1 MRECLLCDTE
11 IIIPTSWQQLLFP
24 KKNISI
30 CEKCKSRFK
39 RIGEDVCLCCG
50 RECEEEFCYDCVRW
64 NQSEWQG
71 VLKKNTSLYHY
82 NSEMKS
88 IINRWKF
95 RGDIVLVEVFRE
107 EVEKLEIEGFDIIVP
122 IPLSEERLYERG
134 FNQSVEIAKLFGECK
149 EALCR
154 IHSEKQSK
162 KNRQERI
169 ESDNVFVFNEGNNVE
184 GLSILLIDDIYTTG
198 TTLRHAAKIL
208 RDNGAIEI
216 NSFTIA
222 R

>member
-11 IIIPTSWQQLLFP
+11 IIMPTSWQQLLFP

-39 RIGEDVCLCCG
+39 KIGEDVCLCCG
-50 RECEEEFCYDCVRW
+50 RECEEDICYDCVRW

-71 VLKKNTSLYHY
+71 ILKKNVSLYHY
-82 NSEMKS
+82 NSEMKEM
-88 IINRWKF
+88 INRWKF
-95 RGDIVLVEVFRE
+95 RGDILLLEIFRE
-107 EVEKLEIEGFDIIVP
+107 EIEELDMESVDIIVP

-134 FNQSVEIAKLFGECK
+134 FNQSVEIAKLLGECK
-149 EALCR
+149 EVLYR

-169 ESDNVFVFNEGNNVE
+169 ESDNVFELKKDCNVE
-184 GLSILLIDDIYTTG
+184 GISILLVDDIYTTG

-208 RDNGAIEI
+208 LNNGAKEVS
-216 NSFTIA
+216 SFTIA